1 MCQAKIKGGLGFRDF
16 SSFNQALV
24 AKQGWRIL
32 HNLDALMSK
41 ILTAKYFK
49 HIDFMEAKL
58 GSNRQIPP
66 LYGEGYY
73 GETSATPRPKMENW

>member
-1 MCQAKIKGGLGFRDF
+1 MGFRDL

-32 HNLDALMSK
+32 HNPDSFMAKVLK
-41 ILTAKYFK
+41 AKYSK
-49 HIDFMEAKL
+49 HTDFMEAKL

-66 LYGEGYY
+66 LYGEVHY
-73 GETSATPRPKMENW
+73 GETSASPRPKMENW